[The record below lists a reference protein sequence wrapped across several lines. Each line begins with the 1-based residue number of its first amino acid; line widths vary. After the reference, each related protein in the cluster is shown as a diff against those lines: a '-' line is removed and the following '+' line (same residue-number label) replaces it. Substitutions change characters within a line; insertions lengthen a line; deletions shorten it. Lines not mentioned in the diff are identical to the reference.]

1 MSKHT
6 YITSSV
12 SVNGIETTTTRERRG
27 VKYAAS
33 ILKRLTDAG
42 AVVTT
47 DNTTVATTTAKLT
60 QGGIALE
67 YTFKDA
73 DASDKFNELLAA
85 SDYPITENFKPDHK

>member
-6 YITSSV
+6 YITLSV

-27 VKYAAS
+27 AKYAAS
-33 ILKRLTDAG
+33 ILEHLKDSG

-47 DNTTVATTTAKLT
+47 DNTTVTTTTAKLT

-73 DASDKFNELLAA
+73 DASDKFNDLLAA
-85 SDYPITENFKPDHK
+85 SDHPITENFKPDNK